1 MVLIM
6 NVLKSKKIVKPRGSL
21 KVVDYDTKGSLPEK
35 GYDSDTQDEAKGG
48 MENLKKGSGG
58 SSKKKKKLIDDCDLD
73 RESDFMEEL
82 VRDHYKKRSGGKGKS
97 IKGNHDERAS
107 SPSDDEPLAHQMERK
122 RFSSR
127 RQEEKLQSLKNGD
140 SDNEDYGEQG

>member
-21 KVVDYDTKGSLPEK
+21 KGVDQDTEGSLPDK
-35 GYDSDTQDEAKGG
+35 GYDSDTQDEAEGDLG
-48 MENLKKGSGG
+48 SLKKGSGG
-58 SSKKKKKLIDDCDLD
+58 SSKKKKKIVEEGDSN

-97 IKGNHDERAS
+97 KGLQDDRV
-107 SPSDDEPLAHQMERK
+107 SPPSNDEPLAHRLERK
-122 RFSSR
+122 NKSL
-127 RQEEKLQSLKNGD
+127 RQ
-140 SDNEDYGEQG
+140 